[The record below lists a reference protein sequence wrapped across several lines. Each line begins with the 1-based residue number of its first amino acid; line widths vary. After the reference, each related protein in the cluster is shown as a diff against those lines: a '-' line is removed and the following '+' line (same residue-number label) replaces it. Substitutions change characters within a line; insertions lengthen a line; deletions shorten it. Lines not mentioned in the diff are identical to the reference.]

1 MRKEQKKII
10 VVFIVFTFL
19 IIAIDQLV
27 RFSRLNSIIKA
38 CVAAFGSLSDEQK
51 ESIRLIVQSFDKYG
65 DKDLNKLIYILA
77 TAEHESSLVSK
88 EEHRTYSARQEAYWY
103 TGYYGRGFVQL
114 THKKNYLKMSE
125 FLGVDLVTYP
135 SLALAPNNAAKIL
148 VYGMMEGRF
157 TRKPLGK
164 YINAEKVDFFNAR
177 RTVNGIDR
185 AKRIANA
192 AQLIQSNLT

>member
-10 VVFIVFTFL
+10 IVFVVLTCL
-19 IIAIDQLV
+19 IIGIDQFV
-27 RFSRLNSIIKA
+27 RLSRLNSILKA
-38 CVAAFGSLSDEQK
+38 CVAVFGSLSDQQK
-51 ESIRLIVQSFDKYG
+51 QSIRLIVQTFDRYG

-77 TAEHESSLVSK
+77 TTEHESSFVSK
-88 EEHRTYSARQEAYWY
+88 EEHRTYSARQEVYWY

-135 SLALAPNNAAKIL
+135 SLALEPKNAAKIL

-157 TRKPLGK
+157 TRKPLSK

-185 AKRIANA
+185 AERIANA
-192 AQLIQSNLT
+192 AQLIQSNLI